1 MPSSFRA
8 RSRVSSMA
16 LQLAADAGLAPDA
29 LLETAGLS
37 APALADNGEMLDSDQ
52 LVRLTQAAISHL
64 GDAELGLHFGQ
75 RFEFTT
81 MGAFPYVVMNAPI
94 VEVALRNMARYAA
107 TLVDGV
113 RLEFVGDAPVARFD
127 LHFGEFD
134 ESTHRHVTEAA
145 AVIFVRFLRKLVG
158 DAWNPLS
165 VCFPHDAPSSLQ
177 EHLDF
182 FGCDIAFGQGST
194 SIAFDAGI
202 LPLAIEAADRDL
214 LPIIERHLD
223 DVIEAE
229 SHSDRFHH
237 QIEKSVAGRVCDGH
251 PTIRG
256 TARELGLSVRT
267 LQRRLDDRGLCY
279 RDVVARVRER
289 LAIRYLCDTEMSL
302 SEIAFLLGYS
312 ELSAFD
318 RAFRA
323 WQNDSPRSYRRAH
336 RSP

>member
-1 MPSSFRA
+1 
-8 RSRVSSMA
+8 MA
-16 LQLAADAGLAPDA
+16 LQLAADSGLAPDA
-29 LLETAGLS
+29 LLESAGLS
-37 APALADNGEMLDSDQ
+37 APELADAREMLDSDQ
-52 LVRLTQAAISHL
+52 LVRLTRAAISHL
-64 GDAELGLHFGQ
+64 DDADLGLHLGQ

-94 VEVALRNMARYAA
+94 VDVALRNMARYAA

-113 RLEFVGDAPVARFD
+113 RLAFIDDEPIARFE
-127 LHFGEFD
+127 LQFGEFD
-134 ESTHRHVTEAA
+134 ATAHRHVTEAA

-158 DAWNPLS
+158 EEWTPLS
-165 VCFPHDAPSSLQ
+165 VSFPHDSPSGLQ

-182 FGCDIAFGQGST
+182 FGCELEFGRAST
-194 SIAFDAGI
+194 SIAFGSEI
-202 LPLAIEAADRDL
+202 LPLAIEEADRDL

-229 SHSDRFHH
+229 SGSDGFHH
-237 QIEKSVAGRVCDGH
+237 RLEKSVAGRVCDGH

-323 WQNDSPRSYRRAH
+323 WQNDSPRSYRRSH
-336 RSP
+336 RSS